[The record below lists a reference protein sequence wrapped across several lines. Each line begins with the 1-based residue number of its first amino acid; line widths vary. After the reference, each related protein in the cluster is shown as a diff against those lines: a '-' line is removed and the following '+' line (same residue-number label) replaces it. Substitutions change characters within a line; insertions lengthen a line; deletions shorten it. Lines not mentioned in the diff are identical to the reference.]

1 MPDPAWIRWRW
12 RWRRWR
18 AAHYEWA
25 AWVEYHRWPSP
36 GNEHALEMATNYVR
50 RLELMK
56 P

>member
-1 MPDPAWIRWRW
+1 VTRHHLVW

-25 AWVEYHRWPSP
+25 AWLAYQRWPTP
-36 GNEHALEMATNYVR
+36 HNQHNLETAAKHLDRVT
-50 RLELMK
+50 LDK